1 MTDIQLIV
9 AVCIPSV
16 TALIGSAGVFVA
28 ILVNNS
34 KLEMFDRHMNK
45 RMDDLK
51 GYIDLNTKMILDKID
66 SLDHRLT
73 DLEGNKAK

>member
-1 MTDIQLIV
+1 M
-9 AVCIPSV
+9 
-16 TALIGSAGVFVA
+16 GVFVA

-34 KLEMFDRHMNK
+34 RLNDLSKHLDARVQHLDS
-45 RMDDLK
+45 RIDDLK

-73 DLEGNKAK
+73 ELEEIVRHSR